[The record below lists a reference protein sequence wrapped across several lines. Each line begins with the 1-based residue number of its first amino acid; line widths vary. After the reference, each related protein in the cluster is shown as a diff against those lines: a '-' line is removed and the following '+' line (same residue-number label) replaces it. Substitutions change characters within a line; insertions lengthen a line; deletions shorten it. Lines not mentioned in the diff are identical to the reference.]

1 VIIAITICAVLLYGA
16 GFVAPTITAMGQAA
30 GFDAQTEGLYV
41 SLEGGSITGS
51 QGINLIVFA
60 LLNQN
65 PWLIALA
72 AIVAVA
78 VLLPIFKWITTRPDW
93 LQI

>member
-1 VIIAITICAVLLYGA
+1 
-16 GFVAPTITAMGQAA
+16 
-30 GFDAQTEGLYV
+30 
-41 SLEGGSITGS
+41 
-51 QGINLIVFA
+51 LIVFA

-78 VLLPIFKWITTRPDW
+78 VLLPIFKWITTRPRLASD
-93 LQI
+93 LNPEELAALYPSSD